1 MREYRKNSVMIEPAA
16 LFFLALMLLIF
27 PLQWVAGLLVAIA
40 IHEMGHYLAIRLLGG
55 RIHSIRI
62 GVWGMVME
70 TSSLSWMEEFAAALA
85 GPVCGLV
92 LMLLCRKVPEIAIC
106 AGIQSVY
113 NLLPVY
119 PLDGGRALRSLL
131 YQLLPGDQAEK
142 GSKLAQTVFCI
153 ILFFC
158 VLMICAVLR
167 LRLVLLLL
175 MIWLWIRVIRKRP
188 CKPKRKRL
196 Q

>member
-1 MREYRKNSVMIEPAA
+1 MREYRNHSVMIEPAA

-27 PLQWVAGLLVAIA
+27 PLKWVAGLLVAIA
-40 IHEMGHYLAIRLLGG
+40 VHEMGHYLAIRLLGG
-55 RIHSIRI
+55 RIHSIRV

-70 TSSLSWMEEFAAALA
+70 TSSLSWMEEFVAALA
-85 GPVCGLV
+85 GPVSGFV
-92 LMLLCRKVPEIAIC
+92 LMLLCRKIPEIALC

-131 YQLLPGDQAEK
+131 YQLLPGEQAEK

-153 ILFFC
+153 LLGFC
-158 VLMICAVLR
+158 MLIICVIFR
-167 LRLVLLLL
+167 LRLAVLALT
-175 MIWLWIRVIRKRP
+175 IWLWFRAIRKRP